1 VKQRILLL
9 FALATVF
16 GSCSVYKNGQTP
28 DDVYYSPSKNMAGYV
43 STEEEKKQIPTIA
56 ICGGNPKTGPAGQH
70 LTMTWPT
77 GIILPGTIRCISAV
91 SGILIIPA
99 GMLALAILRAGTAM
113 VTDGIPF
120 TLDIME
126 ALS

>member
-43 STEEEKKQIPTIA
+43 STEEEKRPEET
-56 ICGGNPKTGPAGQH
+56 NPDDRY